1 MKSGV
6 VLAAILWLAALGVA
20 APTVAMA
27 NSETSEGEPRLIITI
42 VCSIYADRLGDVL
55 ADIESATGINLG
67 LQDFDCEINM
77 EYAAGAPLPSV
88 EVAIPEGA
96 LYPTCEATDD
106 CFDPHTITVKAGT
119 GVTWTNHDN
128 VLHTVTGSQ
137 PNPDGMF
144 DRWLQPGDEFT
155 FTFETPGTYE
165 YGCVVHPWASGVV
178 VVESETTT
186 EPSNPE
192 LAQDLVDEL
201 IAQYREDGVD
211 TFEAITELDPD
222 KVVVGFI
229 VDAVNYTVIAH
240 NSNPDFR
247 GLLVEP
253 LLDKASI
260 PLETMLQII
269 MEEDEGVWLSYPLP
283 DTAGNIIGYER
294 GWFKMYDDYIFGARY
309 SVTTEE
315 RIQGIVEEMTRQYDR
330 DPAGAFDTINS
341 FMSSDP
347 SYPFVLDLNSTTVV
361 AHGANPDRVD
371 TISVTLTN
379 STVSLE
385 TFRDL
390 EQGEGLWAEYTITN
404 PQTGTESLKR
414 SWIVLHDGYL
424 FGAGYYP

>member
-1 MKSGV
+1 MKSAAA
-6 VLAAILWLAALGVA
+6 LAAILWLAASGVA

-55 ADIESATGINLG
+55 ADIESTTGINLG
-67 LQDFDCEINM
+67 LQDFDCEIDT

-119 GVTWTNHDN
+119 DVTWTNLDN

-144 DRWLQPGDEFT
+144 DRWVQPGEEFT

-178 VVESETTT
+178 IVESETTA

-201 IAQYREDGVD
+201 IAQYKADGVD
-211 TFEAITELDPD
+211 TFDAITELDPD
-222 KVVVGFI
+222 KAVVGFI
-229 VDAVNYTVIAH
+229 VETANYTVVAH

-247 GLLVEP
+247 GLPVEP

-283 DTAGNIIGYER
+283 DTAGNIIDYER
-294 GWFKMYDDYIFGARY
+294 GWFKMYDRHIFGARY
-309 SVTTEE
+309 SVTIEE
-315 RIQGIVEEMTRQYDR
+315 RVQGIVEERIRQYDR

-404 PQTGTESLKR
+404 PATGTESLKR
-414 SWIVLHDGYL
+414 SWLVLHDGYL
-424 FGAGYYP
+424 FGSGYYP